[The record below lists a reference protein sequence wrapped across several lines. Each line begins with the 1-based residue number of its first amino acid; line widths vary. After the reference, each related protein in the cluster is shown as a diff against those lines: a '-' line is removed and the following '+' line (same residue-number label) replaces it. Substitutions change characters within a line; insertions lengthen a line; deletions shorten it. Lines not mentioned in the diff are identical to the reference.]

1 MKPVFKYNVMM
12 RSSRRIIYNYVLD
25 AESIWEAQQMAQ
37 TLHPDKRILRIT
49 PAFES
54 G

>member
-1 MKPVFKYNVMM
+1 MKPIFKYNVMM
-12 RSSRRIIYNYVLD
+12 RAKTKKIYNFVVD
-25 AESIWEAQQMAQ
+25 AESIWEAQQMAA